1 LTIVYFDCVAGAS
14 GDMIL
19 GSLVALGAPLDEID
33 RKLRALPL
41 DGFTLSESRVV
52 RHGFEAFQL
61 RVDARE
67 TKSHRHFTEIRR
79 LLESA
84 KLPERVL
91 ARALGTFEVL
101 DHAEAAAHQV
111 PLEKVHFHEVGA
123 VDAIVDIVG
132 TAWALEILG
141 VDRCH
146 ASVIPQGRGFVRAA
160 HGVLPVP
167 APATVRILEG
177 VPVRMT
183 EIEAELTTPTGAA
196 LLKALCD
203 TIGDPVGIRPRK
215 TQVVLT
221 VNDRSVADAAVAIEP
236 GRTASVRLPAR
247 LPSSGVARIA
257 ITDSDGIPADDTRYL
272 VLDAPPLATV
282 ALLGEQANG
291 DDLFLLR
298 SAIESG
304 GPDRGFAVEMLGG
317 DARRA
322 LGAET
327 ARARQVIVV
336 SGTRG
341 LTRETRRVLHDYAW
355 NGGALWL
362 KLWTLDP
369 RSVSTHGAIEHA
381 GKRLVND
388 AEHTLADFSQ
398 SDLDREIAVAIDE
411 TVGAVEWIDHPHTRL
426 FEATL

>member
-101 DHAEAAAHQV
+101 GHAEAAAHQV

-215 TQVVLT
+215 TAVATGTLDLAERPNVLRAVLGEPLASEGAGSVEVLET
-221 VNDRSVADAAVAIEP
+221 TIDDMNPQLYGHLTESLFESGAVEVFLTPVQMKKGRPGVLVTALCDPRRASAVIERLFGESSTIGVRVRREGRIELRRSVAEVETPLGRFRVKTITLPTGEERRVPEYDDLRRVAIAT
-236 GRTASVRLPAR
+236 GRPLIEVMEEVRA
-247 LPSSGVARIA
+247 
-257 ITDSDGIPADDTRYL
+257 YL
-272 VLDAPPLATV
+272 VEGARSPL
-282 ALLGEQANG
+282 
-291 DDLFLLR
+291 
-298 SAIESG
+298 
-304 GPDRGFAVEMLGG
+304 
-317 DARRA
+317 
-322 LGAET
+322 
-327 ARARQVIVV
+327 
-336 SGTRG
+336 
-341 LTRETRRVLHDYAW
+341 
-355 NGGALWL
+355 
-362 KLWTLDP
+362 
-369 RSVSTHGAIEHA
+369 
-381 GKRLVND
+381 
-388 AEHTLADFSQ
+388 
-398 SDLDREIAVAIDE
+398 
-411 TVGAVEWIDHPHTRL
+411 
-426 FEATL
+426 

>member
-1 LTIVYFDCVAGAS
+1 MTIVYFDCVAGAS

-101 DHAEAAAHQV
+101 GHAEAAAHQV

-215 TQVVLT
+215 TAVATGTLDLAERPNVLRAVLGEPLASEGAGSVEVLET
-221 VNDRSVADAAVAIEP
+221 TIDDMNPQLYGHLTESLFESGAVEVFLTPVQMKKGRPGVLVTALCDPRRASAVIERLFGESSTIGVRVRREGRIELRRSVAEVETPLGRFRVKTITLPTGEERRVPEYDDLRRVAIAT
-236 GRTASVRLPAR
+236 GRPLIEVMEEVRA
-247 LPSSGVARIA
+247 
-257 ITDSDGIPADDTRYL
+257 YL
-272 VLDAPPLATV
+272 VEGARSPL
-282 ALLGEQANG
+282 
-291 DDLFLLR
+291 
-298 SAIESG
+298 
-304 GPDRGFAVEMLGG
+304 
-317 DARRA
+317 
-322 LGAET
+322 
-327 ARARQVIVV
+327 
-336 SGTRG
+336 
-341 LTRETRRVLHDYAW
+341 
-355 NGGALWL
+355 
-362 KLWTLDP
+362 
-369 RSVSTHGAIEHA
+369 
-381 GKRLVND
+381 
-388 AEHTLADFSQ
+388 
-398 SDLDREIAVAIDE
+398 
-411 TVGAVEWIDHPHTRL
+411 
-426 FEATL
+426 